1 MLFSPNSLFPELG
14 WMIIHS
20 PVYGK
25 DAGIVM
31 EILHLG
37 ADFDIKLARFS
48 S

>member
-1 MLFSPNSLFPELG
+1 MLFSPNILFPELG
-14 WMIIHS
+14 WMIKHRT
-20 PVYGK
+20 VYGK

-37 ADFDIKLARFS
+37 ADFDIKLASFS